1 MIRNITNPSLITRL
15 TACALLAA
23 YFSVVTFTPPS
34 TAAQQPA
41 PNVRL
46 TSESNSVRFELQ
58 GEASAW
64 QLEVFSLSGDLLY
77 ASGQINDQKFV
88 WPLQDQHGEPLGGGL
103 YTYKLKFS
111 KEGNEVAAVRRGY
124 FVVDISS
131 TGAQIWTASSIVG
144 EDGDAAPE
152 LTVAG
157 AAEAIAEAKLS
168 GELTSAPRN
177 STQLGQTTIIQACP
191 PSVCTNSQMIIGCD
205 ERSQKPANV
214 NGASTSP
221 WRHVGRIAEE
231 DGGGGCTG
239 TLIGSQWVLTAAHCV
254 KNAGAEPIGFSLAQF
269 GAGPCSRPYGTV
281 YATRV
286 YVPQDFA
293 ATNSQTDR
301 ALDYALLKLSAPIPG
316 ATTMS
321 YAYLSWATVSPKD
334 KLSIGYP
341 FDKPNGTVWE
351 TGHSAFGPSPN
362 RWLDG
367 GESGLLEIDTDAVG
381 GQSGSPVYV
390 FDNGV
395 RKVIG
400 VLIGSPVS
408 ACQDGHIWA
417 SRLTTGAIE
426 HIQNAMAPNV
436 IDFFWQQIVLPQAPN
451 IPPPN
456 C

>member
-1 MIRNITNPSLITRL
+1 MTRNIVHHGLITRL
-15 TACALLAA
+15 AACALLAA
-23 YFSVVTFTPPS
+23 YFSVAAFSP

-41 PNVRL
+41 PKVSL

-58 GEASAW
+58 GEARAW
-64 QLEVFSLSGDLLY
+64 RLEVFSLSGDLLY
-77 ASGQINDQKFV
+77 ASGVINDQKFE
-88 WPLQDQHGEPLGGGL
+88 WPLRDQHGEPLGGGM
-103 YTYKLKFS
+103 YSYKLKFM
-111 KEGNEVAAVRRGY
+111 NERNETTALRRGY
-124 FVVDISS
+124 FVLDGSYA
-131 TGAQIWTASSIVG
+131 GAHILMASNSVG
-144 EDGDAAPE
+144 EEGEAAPD
-152 LTVAG
+152 LTVVG
-157 AAEAIAEAKLS
+157 ATEAMAEAKLS
-168 GELTSAPRN
+168 GELASAPRN
-177 STQLGQTTIIQACP
+177 ATQQGQSTIIQACP
-191 PSVCTNSQMIIGCD
+191 PNVCTDSQMIIGCD

-214 NGASTSP
+214 NAASTSP
-221 WRHVGRIAEE
+221 WRHVGRIANE

-254 KNAGAEPIGFSLAQF
+254 KNAGAQPIGFSLAQF
-269 GAGPCSRPYGTV
+269 GPGPCSRPYGTV

-321 YAYLSWATVSPKD
+321 YAYLSWATVTPKD

-341 FDKPNGTVWE
+341 GDKPNGTVWE

-367 GESGLLEIDTDAVG
+367 GESGLLELDTDGVG

-400 VLIGSPVS
+400 VLIGSPIS

-417 SRLTTGAIE
+417 SRLTPGAIE
-426 HIQNAMAPNV
+426 HIQNAMSPNV
-436 IDFFWQQIVLPQAPN
+436 IDFFWQQIALPQAPN